1 MSWLSASE
9 YSGHLGEAVSRFNEA
24 LDLLERDG
32 TEREAMLRLS
42 DALGSIQVEWSHLGT
57 QERTSEVDTFRVMLA
72 RTLCADAQA
81 ELLNSSQVAQLLG
94 LEPNMPLEGRRQAH
108 DALISRSARSAEG
121 ADESSA
127 HSIARLAERMC
138 GVRSNPAHGEGSTED
153 PETVIPAQLLLVN
166 LLLDRPDERLVIYGT
181 LAPGRENHTVIEDLG
196 GDYRDCAVHG
206 RIDEVDGLPYFTWAP
221 SGASIGAQL
230 FTSKQLPEKWD
241 DLDRFEGDGYKRR
254 LIPATADG
262 ELSVASIYLSTADDW
277 WSCG

>member
-9 YSGHLGEAVSRFNEA
+9 CSGHLGEAVSRFNEA

-32 TEREAMLRLS
+32 TEREAMRRLS

-57 QERTSEVDTFRVMLA
+57 QERTGEVDTFRAMLA
-72 RTLCADAQA
+72 RTLGTDAQA
-81 ELLNSSQVAQLLG
+81 ELLNSSQVARLLG
-94 LEPNMPLEGRRQAH
+94 LEPNVPPVGRRQAR
-108 DALISRSARSAEG
+108 DALISWSAEG
-121 ADESSA
+121 ADQSSA
-127 HSIARLAERMC
+127 RSIARLAERMC
-138 GVRSNPAHGEGSTED
+138 GVRSSPPHGEGSTED

-181 LAPGRENHTVIEDLG
+181 LAPGRENHRVIEDFS

-230 FTSKQLPEKWD
+230 FTSRQLPEKWD